1 MDWVNLNY
9 KLSNIN
15 NLLECT
21 NSALDGVTKK
31 QKASD
36 ILIDFGTN
44 IVNGAVRNEI
54 AYDMKRTTGSDL
66 GIAIND
72 AAGYGSA
79 AANQQGMQGLMSA
92 SLFSGMFGNTCC
104 GGGMMG
110 FPMMGMGG
118 CMGGFPMM
126 GMTYTSPGLFG
137 GVFNGTVMPT
147 TRAVPYMNQG
157 MTVFQ
162 NNGFFA

>member
-1 MDWVNLNY
+1 
-9 KLSNIN
+9 
-15 NLLECT
+15 
-21 NSALDGVTKK
+21 
-31 QKASD
+31 
-36 ILIDFGTN
+36 
-44 IVNGAVRNEI
+44 
-54 AYDMKRTTGSDL
+54 
-66 GIAIND
+66 
-72 AAGYGSA
+72 
-79 AANQQGMQGLMSA
+79 
-92 SLFSGMFGNTCC
+92 
-104 GGGMMG
+104 MG